1 MNDKDN
7 PVVVKSRNFAI
18 RIVKLYKHL
27 TNEKTEFVM
36 SKQLLRSGTSV
47 GANIAE
53 AEHGQTEADFYAKMN
68 IALKEIAETEYWLNL
83 LHDTEFTSDIE
94 HESIMIDCLELLR
107 LLTAITK
114 RQKIING
121 NFTK

>member
-18 RIVKLYKHL
+18 RIVKLYKYL

-94 HESIMIDCLELLR
+94 HESIMIDCLELLK

>member
-94 HESIMIDCLELLR
+94 HESIMIDCLELLK

>member
-1 MNDKDN
+1 MSDKEN
-7 PVVVKSRNFAI
+7 PVVCKSRSFAI
-18 RIVKLYKHL
+18 RIVKLYKYL
-27 TNEKTEFVM
+27 IEDKSEFVM

-68 IALKEIAETEYWLNL
+68 IALKEVAETEYWLNL
-83 LHDTEFTSDIE
+83 LHDTEYISDKQFDA
-94 HESIMIDCLELLR
+94 IMADCLELLK

-114 RQKIING
+114 KQKKI
-121 NFTK
+121 

>member
-18 RIVKLYKHL
+18 RIVKLYKYL